1 VRGALAVGAW
11 TFAVWVASG
20 LAFDCAHAPSALVV
34 TGDVLDGAGVT
45 FEAVAAGMQS
55 ASDSHALTREQA
67 LAWNDFLARW
77 KAGYHGAAALWRTA
91 KATHDEP
98 LAEQAAAVLG
108 TLLGQLATWQAV
120 VLKGPS

>member
-1 VRGALAVGAW
+1 VSDFDARLNRIVRASHREGIFLAL
-11 TFAVWVASG
+11 
-20 LAFDCAHAPSALVV
+20 
-34 TGDVLDGAGVT
+34 TG
-45 FEAVAAGMQS
+45 AVAAGMQS
-55 ASDSHALTREQA
+55 ASDAHALTREQA